1 MQSTSTIILTEES
14 FNRLF
19 LQYKQKL
26 FVLAYGMVRSK
37 EAAQD
42 IVNESFMVIWET
54 RDSIQANNIEA
65 YLFGI
70 VRNRC
75 LKYRRSQLIGKNVF
89 EKIQTKERGVMEFYT
104 RAIESCNPQEMFRTE
119 IMEICEN
126 QLGQMSEL
134 TRRIFVAQRIDGK
147 SYKEIAEEFNISIK
161 KVDKELQRAA
171 SKLRIS
177 LKDYLGALLL
187 FILTYFT
194 FDN

>member
-1 MQSTSTIILTEES
+1 MQSTSTIVLTEEL

-37 EAAQD
+37 EVAQD

-89 EKIQTKERGVMEFYT
+89 EKIQTRERGVMEFYT
-104 RAIESCNPQEMFRTE
+104 HAIESCNPEEMFRTE

-126 QLGQMSEL
+126 QLGQMPEL

-147 SYKEIAEEFNISIK
+147 SYKEIADEFNISTK
-161 KVDKELQRAA
+161 KVDKELQRVA

-177 LKDYLGALLL
+177 LKDYLGVLLL
-187 FILTYFT
+187 LILIYFT

>member
-1 MQSTSTIILTEES
+1 
-14 FNRLF
+14 
-19 LQYKQKL
+19 
-26 FVLAYGMVRSK
+26 
-37 EAAQD
+37 
-42 IVNESFMVIWET
+42 MVIWET